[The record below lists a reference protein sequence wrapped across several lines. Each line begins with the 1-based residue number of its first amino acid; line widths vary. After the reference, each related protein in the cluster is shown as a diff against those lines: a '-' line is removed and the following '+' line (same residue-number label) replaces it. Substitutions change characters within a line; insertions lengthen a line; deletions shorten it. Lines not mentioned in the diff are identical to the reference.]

1 MYLKQINKDQ
11 KAKTKNNASKEKLS
25 TERELKKKKKED
37 FDPKEFSL
45 SPSLAT
51 GCLLSPKHLVKPFL
65 Y

>member
-37 FDPKEFSL
+37 KNI
-45 SPSLAT
+45 
-51 GCLLSPKHLVKPFL
+51 
-65 Y
+65 